1 MDLYRTTFAVLVVAS
16 VGLAYSQ
23 YQRDKEALKDAKAGS
38 VELNNAATSFKWKF
52 IPVYLL
58 VMGSDWLQ
66 AIRTPR
72 KTRYCGYTDAKAGAI
87 CLYAL

>member
-1 MDLYRTTFAVLVVAS
+1 MDLYRTTFAVLVVGS

-23 YQRDKEALKDAKAGS
+23 YRRDREALKDAKAGS
-38 VELNNAATSFKWKF
+38 VELNNAATAFKWKF

-66 AIRTPR
+66 AIRPPL
-72 KTRYCGYTDAKAGAI
+72 KS
-87 CLYAL
+87 

>member
-1 MDLYRTTFAVLVVAS
+1 MDLYRTTFAVLVVGS

-23 YQRDKEALKDAKAGS
+23 YRRDREALKSADAKAGS
-38 VELNNAATSFKWKF
+38 VELNNAATAFKWKF

-66 AIRTPR
+66 AIRPP
-72 KTRYCGYTDAKAGAI
+72 
-87 CLYAL
+87 